1 MAKTEFMNALMQ
13 LAAEKNLPKE
23 IVLTALESAMVSAY
37 RKEAF
42 THGEDIA
49 VKIHPLTGE
58 VKLTLKKT
66 VVENT
71 ADQYRE
77 ISLQEA
83 RKIDKNLQVGDT
95 VAIEVPPPNAGR
107 IPAQIAKQ
115 VILQK
120 LHDAERGAIYEEF
133 AGKEGEIISGTVQ
146 RVTPE
151 HVVVD
156 IGKTEAI
163 IPESE
168 RIPTERYRQG
178 QRLKLYIVEVTR
190 TTKGPQIIASRAH
203 RNLLRDMLM
212 LEIPE
217 IASGVVEI
225 KAVAREAGYRSK
237 VAVSTRQPGIDPV
250 GCCVG
255 LRGIRIQNIVNE
267 LNGEKIDVVQWSDD
281 PRIFIANALSPAQ
294 VISVTLNEAETTA
307 LVKVPDKH
315 LSLAIGKEGQ
325 NVRLAAK
332 LTGWR
337 IDIKSVSEIE
347 AEKIS
352 GQPEPQMAAQKIEP
366 APIEHEKILA
376 GSSDGEA
383 KADIIS
389 EEKEPVAALAEVETA
404 QATTSGFEELQP
416 ADIEILIPAELSIPQ
431 QPSKIRFAEEILS
444 GRNGKSRKKDF
455 AKKEVE
461 GKDLGVKAKK
471 SKPKK
476 HAYIEDEDFEE
487 A

>member
-23 IVLTALESAMVSAY
+23 IVLTALESALVSAY
-37 RKEAF
+37 RKEAY

-49 VKIHPLTGE
+49 VKIHPITGE
-58 VKLTLKKT
+58 VKLTLKK
-66 VVENT
+66 VVAET
-71 ADQYRE
+71 PEDEYRE
-77 ISLQEA
+77 VSLKEA
-83 RKIDKNLQVGDT
+83 KKKDKTLKVGDM
-95 VAIEVPPPNAGR
+95 VVVDIPPPNAGR

-133 AGKEGEIISGTVQ
+133 VGKEGEIITGTVQ

-163 IPESE
+163 IPQNEKV
-168 RIPTERYRQG
+168 PTERYRQG
-178 QRLKLYIVEVTR
+178 QRLKLYIVEVAR
-190 TTKGPQIIASRAH
+190 TTRGPQVIASRAH
-203 RNLLRDMLM
+203 RNLLRDLLI

-217 IASGVVEI
+217 ISSGTVEI

-237 VAVSTRQPGIDPV
+237 VAVTTRQSNIDPV

-267 LNGEKIDVVQWSDD
+267 LSGEKIDVVQWSDD
-281 PRIFIANALSPAQ
+281 PKVFIANALSPAQ
-294 VISVTLNEAETTA
+294 VLGVSLNETETTA

-337 IDIKSVSEIE
+337 IDIKSASELE
-347 AEKIS
+347 AEKAL
-352 GQPEPQMAAQKIEP
+352 QKPEHAEAEAAEEEEIGAEVSTGEP
-366 APIEHEKILA
+366 EEAELEPEVAEAILA
-376 GSSDGEA
+376 A
-383 KADIIS
+383 
-389 EEKEPVAALAEVETA
+389 
-404 QATTSGFEELQP
+404 ATTEEQ
-416 ADIEILIPAELSIPQ
+416 AQGQEIEILMPVETGPS
-431 QPSKIRFAEEILS
+431 QPSKIRFAEEIMA
-444 GRNGKSRKKDF
+444 GREGK
-455 AKKEVE
+455 AKKKETVKKEAE
-461 GKDLGVKAKK
+461 GKDTGVKAKK
-471 SKPKK
+471 AKHKK
-476 HAYIEDEDFEE
+476 TVYYEDEDAEG
-487 A
+487 

>member
-37 RKEAF
+37 RKESF
-42 THGEDIA
+42 PHGEDIS
-49 VKIHPLTGE
+49 VKIHPITGE
-58 VKLTLKKT
+58 VKLTLKKV
-66 VVENT
+66 VVET
-71 ADQYRE
+71 PEDEYRE
-77 ISLQEA
+77 ISLKEA
-83 RKIDKNLQVGDT
+83 KKKDKTLIVGDAIT
-95 VAIEVPPPNAGR
+95 VDIAPPNAGR

-133 AGKEGEIISGTVQ
+133 VGKEGEIITGAVQ

-163 IPESE
+163 IPQNEKV
-168 RIPTERYRQG
+168 PTERYRQG
-178 QRLKLYIVEVTR
+178 QRLKLYIVEVAR

-203 RNLLRDMLM
+203 RNLLRDMLI

-237 VAVSTRQPGIDPV
+237 VAVHTRQSGIDPV

-267 LNGEKIDVVQWSDD
+267 LTGEKIDVVQWSED
-281 PRIFIANALSPAQ
+281 PRVFIANALSPAQ
-294 VISVTLNEAETTA
+294 VLSVSLNESETTA

-337 IDIKSVSEIE
+337 IDIKSASELEAEKAPSPDESEAESTKAAEEPQAEVQPAEEIE
-347 AEKIS
+347 AVTEPAIEEL
-352 GQPEPQMAAQKIEP
+352 PEPVSSAVGTSEQAAP
-366 APIEHEKILA
+366 A
-376 GSSDGEA
+376 
-383 KADIIS
+383 
-389 EEKEPVAALAEVETA
+389 T
-404 QATTSGFEELQP
+404 
-416 ADIEILIPAELSIPQ
+416 IEILMPAEMASPS
-431 QPSKIRFAEEILS
+431 QPSKIRFAEEIMA
-444 GRNGKSRKKDF
+444 GREGKSRRKEA
-455 AKKEVE
+455 AKKEGN
-461 GKDLGVKAKK
+461 GKDAGTKAKK
-471 SKPKK
+471 TKPKK
-476 HAYIEDEDFEE
+476 KATYYEDEDFEG
-487 A
+487 

>member
-42 THGEDIA
+42 THGEDIS
-49 VKIHPLTGE
+49 VKIHPVTGE
-58 VKLTLKKT
+58 VKLTLKKA
-66 VVENT
+66 VVET
-71 ADQYRE
+71 PEDEYRE
-77 ISLQEA
+77 ISLKEA
-83 RKIDKNLQVGDT
+83 KKKDKTLGIGDT
-95 VAIEVPPPNAGR
+95 LVIDAAPPNAGR

-133 AGKEGEIISGTVQ
+133 VGKEGEIITGTVQ

-163 IPESE
+163 IPQNE
-168 RIPTERYRQG
+168 RVPIERYRQG
-178 QRLKLYIVEVTR
+178 QRLKLYIVEVAR
-190 TTKGPQIIASRAH
+190 TSKGPQIIASRAH
-203 RNLLRDMLM
+203 RNLLRDMLI

-237 VAVSTRQPGIDPV
+237 VAVNTRQPGIDPV

-281 PRIFIANALSPAQ
+281 PKVFIANALSPSQ
-294 VISVTLNEAETTA
+294 VISVTLGEAETTA

-337 IDIKSVSEIE
+337 IDIKSSSELE
-347 AEKIS
+347 SEKIS
-352 GQPEPQMAAQKIEP
+352 VKAEASEAGEIAETAIEEELEPVEEALETVEAEEPTTGLAVEDEAEPMAASIAAEEP
-366 APIEHEKILA
+366 PEST
-376 GSSDGEA
+376 G
-383 KADIIS
+383 
-389 EEKEPVAALAEVETA
+389 
-404 QATTSGFEELQP
+404 
-416 ADIEILIPAELSIPQ
+416 IEILMPAEMSSPAK
-431 QPSKIRFAEEILS
+431 PSKIRFAEEIMA
-444 GRNGKSRKKDF
+444 GREGKYKKRDST
-455 AKKEVE
+455 KKEGE
-461 GKDLGVKAKK
+461 GKDAGSKAKK
-471 SKPKK
+471 TKAKK
-476 HAYIEDEDFEE
+476 KTTYYEDEDFEV
-487 A
+487 

>member
-37 RKEAF
+37 RKEAY

-49 VKIHPLTGE
+49 VKIHPITGE
-58 VKLTLKKT
+58 VKLTLKK
-66 VVENT
+66 VVSET
-71 ADQYRE
+71 PEDEYHE
-77 ISLQEA
+77 ISLKEA
-83 RKIDKNLQVGDT
+83 KNKDKTLKAGDT
-95 VAIEVPPPNAGR
+95 VVVDIPPPNAGR

-133 AGKEGEIISGTVQ
+133 VGKEGEIITGTVQ

-163 IPESE
+163 IPQNEKV
-168 RIPTERYRQG
+168 PTERYRQG
-178 QRLKLYIVEVTR
+178 QRLKLYIVEVAR
-190 TTKGPQIIASRAH
+190 TTRGPQVIASRAH
-203 RNLLRDMLM
+203 RNLLRDLLI

-217 IASGVVEI
+217 ISSGTVEI

-237 VAVSTRQPGIDPV
+237 VAVTTRQSNIDPV

-267 LNGEKIDVVQWSDD
+267 LSGEKIDVVQWSDD
-281 PRIFIANALSPAQ
+281 PKVFIANALSPAQ
-294 VISVTLNEAETTA
+294 VLSVALNEPETTS

-337 IDIKSVSEIE
+337 IDIKSASELE
-347 AEKIS
+347 AEKAL
-352 GQPEPQMAAQKIEP
+352 QKTEHAEEAEAAV
-366 APIEHEKILA
+366 A
-376 GSSDGEA
+376 GEEEA
-383 KADIIS
+383 ITAEEAVESAALES
-389 EEKEPVAALAEVETA
+389 EEPEVVLAAAGVEDQA
-404 QATTSGFEELQP
+404 QGQE
-416 ADIEILIPAELSIPQ
+416 IEILMPVEMSPAK
-431 QPSKIRFAEEILS
+431 PSKIRFAEEIMA
-444 GRNGKSRKKDF
+444 GREGKAKKKESAKKD
-455 AKKEVE
+455 AE
-461 GKDLGVKAKK
+461 GKDAGVKAKK
-471 SKPKK
+471 AKQKK
-476 HAYIEDEDFEE
+476 TVYYEDEDAEV
-487 A
+487 

>member
-66 VVENT
+66 VVENA
-71 ADQYRE
+71 ADQYHE

-83 RKIDKNLQVGDT
+83 RKIDKNLQIGDT
-95 VAIEVPPPNAGR
+95 ISIDVPPPNAGR

-133 AGKEGEIISGTVQ
+133 AGKEGEIITGTVQ

-163 IPESE
+163 IPENE

-178 QRLKLYIVEVTR
+178 QRLKLYIVEVSR

-237 VAVSTRQPGIDPV
+237 VAVNTRQPGIDPV

-281 PRIFIANALSPAQ
+281 PRVFIANALSPAQ

-347 AEKIS
+347 AEKTA
-352 GQPEPQMAAQKIEP
+352 GPTEP
-366 APIEHEKILA
+366 AGSIEKTEPEHEAVKA
-376 GSSDGEA
+376 GIYDEEE
-383 KADIIS
+383 KAAAIS
-389 EEKEPVAALAEVETA
+389 EEKEPVAALAEAESI
-404 QATTSGFEELQP
+404 QSMTSDIEENKP
-416 ADIEILIPAELSIPQ
+416 SDIEILIPAELSIPK

-444 GRNGKSRKKDF
+444 GRDGKSRKKDF
-455 AKKEVE
+455 TKKEVE

-476 HAYIEDEDFEE
+476 HAYLEDEDFEE
-487 A
+487 V

>member
-37 RKEAF
+37 RKEAY
-42 THGEDIA
+42 THGEEIA
-49 VKIHPLTGE
+49 VKIHPVTGE
-58 VKLTLKKT
+58 VKLTLKRT
-66 VVENT
+66 VVET
-71 ADQYRE
+71 PEDEYRE
-77 ISLQEA
+77 ISLNNA
-83 RKIDKNLQVGDT
+83 RKLDKTAKIGDIIT
-95 VAIEVPPPNAGR
+95 TDLVPPNAGR

-133 AGKEGEIISGTVQ
+133 AGKEGEIITGTVQ

-151 HVVVD
+151 QLIVD

-163 IPESE
+163 IPQSE
-168 RIPTERYRQG
+168 KVPTEHYRPG
-178 QRLKLYIVEVTR
+178 QRLKLYIVEVAR
-190 TTKGPQIIASRAH
+190 TTKGPQVIASRAH

-225 KAVAREAGYRSK
+225 KAIAREAGYRSK
-237 VAVSTRQPGIDPV
+237 VAVNARQHGIDPV

-267 LNGEKIDVVQWSDD
+267 LSGEKIDVVQWSDD
-281 PRIFIANALSPAQ
+281 PRVFIANALSPAT
-294 VISVTLNEAETTA
+294 VLSVSLNEAETTA

-337 IDIKSVSEIE
+337 IDIKSASEFE
-347 AEKIS
+347 AEKAPPRPALAAE
-352 GQPEPQMAAQKIEP
+352 PEEAKEARTAEALSVEGIEEINAMAAEE
-366 APIEHEKILA
+366 AP
-376 GSSDGEA
+376 EA
-383 KADIIS
+383 VSAVVGAAEQS
-389 EEKEPVAALAEVETA
+389 EAV
-404 QATTSGFEELQP
+404 G
-416 ADIEILIPAELSIPQ
+416 IEILMPAEMSTSAA
-431 QPSKIRFAEEILS
+431 PSRIRFAEDILAN
-444 GRNGKSRKKDF
+444 REGKSRKKD
-455 AKKEVE
+455 ASKKDD
-461 GKDLGVKAKK
+461 GKDTGVKAKK
-471 SKPKK
+471 ARVKKKP
-476 HAYIEDEDFEE
+476 AYYEDEDFES
-487 A
+487 

>member
-23 IVLTALESAMVSAY
+23 IVLTALESALVSAY
-37 RKEAF
+37 RKESF
-42 THGEDIA
+42 THGEDIS

-58 VKLTLKKT
+58 VKLILKKM
-66 VVENT
+66 VVEKPE
-71 ADQYRE
+71 DEYRE
-77 ISLQEA
+77 ISLKEA
-83 RKIDKNLQVGDT
+83 KKKDKTLAVGDT
-95 VAIEVPPPNAGR
+95 VTTDTPPPNAGR

-133 AGKEGEIISGTVQ
+133 VGKEGEIITGTVQ

-156 IGKTEAI
+156 IGKTEAV
-163 IPESE
+163 IPQNEKV
-168 RIPTERYRQG
+168 PTERYRQG
-178 QRLKLYIVEVTR
+178 QRLKLYIVEVAR
-190 TTKGPQIIASRAH
+190 TTKGPQVIASRAH
-203 RNLLRDMLM
+203 RNLLRDLLI

-217 IASGVVEI
+217 IAGGTVEI

-237 VAVSTRQPGIDPV
+237 VAVTTRQSGIDPV

-281 PRIFIANALSPAQ
+281 PRVFIANALSPAQ
-294 VISVTLNEAETTA
+294 VLGVTLNEDETTA
-307 LVKVPDKH
+307 VVKVPDKH

-337 IDIKSVSEIE
+337 IDIKSASELEAGKESHKVEAAKAEATAAAPAAE
-347 AEKIS
+347 AEEIS
-352 GQPEPQMAAQKIEP
+352 
-366 APIEHEKILA
+366 A
-376 GSSDGEA
+376 GVETT
-383 KADIIS
+383 
-389 EEKEPVAALAEVETA
+389 VETA
-404 QATTSGFEELQP
+404 VGEEAEELQP
-416 ADIEILIPAELSIPQ
+416 VAASVGVEEAASSAGIEILMPTEAASS
-431 QPSKIRFAEEILS
+431 QPSKIRFAEDILA
-444 GRNGKSRKKDF
+444 GRQGKAK
-455 AKKEVE
+455 KKEVAK
-461 GKDLGVKAKK
+461 KDTDTNETGAKAKK
-471 SKPKK
+471 SKHRKT
-476 HAYIEDEDFEE
+476 AYYEDEEFES
-487 A
+487 

>member
-37 RKEAF
+37 RKESF
-42 THGEDIA
+42 THGEDIS

-58 VKLTLKKT
+58 VKLTLKKA
-66 VVENT
+66 VVEKPE
-71 ADQYRE
+71 DEYRE
-77 ISLQEA
+77 ISLKEA
-83 RKIDKNLQVGDT
+83 KKKDKTLRAGDT
-95 VAIEVPPPNAGR
+95 VVADVAPPNAGR

-133 AGKEGEIISGTVQ
+133 VGKEGEIITGTVQ
-146 RVTPE
+146 RITPE

-156 IGKTEAI
+156 IGKTEAV
-163 IPESE
+163 IPQNEKV
-168 RIPTERYRQG
+168 PTERYRQG
-178 QRLKLYIVEVTR
+178 QRLKLYIVEVAR

-203 RNLLRDMLM
+203 RNLLRDMLI

-237 VAVSTRQPGIDPV
+237 VAVNTRQAGIDPV

-267 LNGEKIDVVQWSDD
+267 LSGEKIDVVQWSDD
-281 PRIFIANALSPAQ
+281 PRVFIANALSPAQ
-294 VISVTLNEAETTA
+294 VLGVSLNEAETTA

-337 IDIKSVSEIE
+337 IDIKSASELDALKAPSKDE
-347 AEKIS
+347 ATSEHEEAAEEQQEE
-352 GQPEPQMAAQKIEP
+352 GLPAAELEEVAAQ
-366 APIEHEKILA
+366 A
-376 GSSDGEA
+376 G
-383 KADIIS
+383 
-389 EEKEPVAALAEVETA
+389 EESPEPVAAAIGAAGQAE
-404 QATTSGFEELQP
+404 P
-416 ADIEILIPAELSIPQ
+416 ASIEILMPAEMSSPS
-431 QPSKIRFAEEILS
+431 QPSKIRFAEEIMA
-444 GRNGKSRKKDF
+444 GRESK
-455 AKKEVE
+455 AKKKESTKKEGE
-461 GKDLGVKAKK
+461 GKDAGVKAKK
-471 SKPKK
+471 TKPKK
-476 HAYIEDEDFEE
+476 KTTYYEDEDFE

>member
-37 RKEAF
+37 RKESF
-42 THGEDIA
+42 THGEDIS

-58 VKLTLKKT
+58 VKLTLKKV
-66 VVENT
+66 VVEKT
-71 ADQYRE
+71 EDEYRE
-77 ISLQEA
+77 ISLKEA
-83 RKIDKNLQVGDT
+83 KKKDKTLTVGDT
-95 VAIEVPPPNAGR
+95 IVADMPPPNAGR

-133 AGKEGEIISGTVQ
+133 VGKEGEIITGTVQ

-163 IPESE
+163 IPQNEKV
-168 RIPTERYRQG
+168 PTERYRQG
-178 QRLKLYIVEVTR
+178 QRLKLYIVEVAR

-203 RNLLRDMLM
+203 RNLLRDMLI

-217 IASGVVEI
+217 IAGGTVEI

-237 VAVSTRQPGIDPV
+237 VAVYTRQSGIDPV

-267 LNGEKIDVVQWSDD
+267 LNGEKIDVVQWADD
-281 PRIFIANALSPAQ
+281 PRSFIANALSPAQ
-294 VISVTLNEAETTA
+294 VLGVTLNENETTA

-337 IDIKSVSEIE
+337 IDIKSATELDARKETHKVDT
-347 AEKIS
+347 A
-352 GQPEPQMAAQKIEP
+352 MAAEAAT
-366 APIEHEKILA
+366 AP
-376 GSSDGEA
+376 
-383 KADIIS
+383 
-389 EEKEPVAALAEVETA
+389 AEVEEMPVSA
-404 QATTSGFEELQP
+404 EMVEDIVPAEEAEELQP
-416 ADIEILIPAELSIPQ
+416 VAASIGAEEPAGATGIEILMATDASTPSK
-431 QPSKIRFAEEILS
+431 PSKIRFAEDIMA
-444 GRNGKSRKKDF
+444 GREGKAK
-455 AKKEVE
+455 KKEVVK
-461 GKDLGVKAKK
+461 KDEVKEVGAKV
-471 SKPKK
+471 KK
-476 HAYIEDEDFEE
+476 TKHRKTVYYEDEESE
-487 A
+487 S

>member
-37 RKEAF
+37 RKESF
-42 THGEDIA
+42 THGEDIS
-49 VKIHPLTGE
+49 VRINHLTGE
-58 VKLTLKKT
+58 VKLTLKKV
-66 VVENT
+66 VVET
-71 ADQYRE
+71 PEDPYRE
-77 ISLQEA
+77 ISLKEA
-83 RKIDKNLQVGDT
+83 KKKEKTRQIGDIVT
-95 VAIEVPPPNAGR
+95 FDAPPPDAGR

-133 AGKEGEIISGTVQ
+133 VGKEGEIITGTVQ

-163 IPESE
+163 IPQNEKV
-168 RIPTERYRQG
+168 PTERYRQG
-178 QRLKLYIVEVTR
+178 QRLKLYIVEVAK
-190 TTKGPQIIASRAH
+190 TTKGPQVIASRAH
-203 RNLLRDMLM
+203 RNLLRDLLI

-217 IASGVVEI
+217 IASGTVEI
-225 KAVAREAGYRSK
+225 KGVAREAGYRSK
-237 VAVSTRQPGIDPV
+237 VAVSTRQSGIDPV

-281 PRIFIANALSPAQ
+281 PRSFIANALSPAQ
-294 VISVTLNEAETTA
+294 VLGVTLNEAETTA

-337 IDIKSVSEIE
+337 IDIKSASELEAARAPHKEEAADVEEEVPVAIAEEEEAPIE
-347 AEKIS
+347 AAGEA
-352 GQPEPQMAAQKIEP
+352 GAAEEAGELQPVAASIGLEEP
-366 APIEHEKILA
+366 AP
-376 GSSDGEA
+376 S
-383 KADIIS
+383 
-389 EEKEPVAALAEVETA
+389 
-404 QATTSGFEELQP
+404 
-416 ADIEILIPAELSIPQ
+416 IEILMPIEATAASGPT
-431 QPSKIRFAEEILS
+431 KIRFAEDILT
-444 GRNGKSRKKDF
+444 GRGARPKKKEA
-455 AKKEVE
+455 AKKEGE
-461 GKDLGVKAKK
+461 GKDAGTKAKK
-471 SKPKK
+471 AKHKK
-476 HAYIEDEDFEE
+476 TTYYEEEDLENV
-487 A
+487 

>member
-37 RKEAF
+37 RKEAY
-42 THGEDIA
+42 THGEDIV
-49 VKIHPLTGE
+49 VKIHPITGE
-58 VKLTLKKT
+58 VKLTLKK
-66 VVENT
+66 VVAESPE
-71 ADQYRE
+71 DEYRE
-77 ISLQEA
+77 ISLKEA
-83 RKIDKNLQVGDT
+83 KKKDKTLKAGDT
-95 VAIEVPPPNAGR
+95 IVVDIPPPNAGR

-133 AGKEGEIISGTVQ
+133 VGKEGEIITGTVQ

-163 IPESE
+163 IPQNEKV
-168 RIPTERYRQG
+168 PTERYRQG
-178 QRLKLYIVEVTR
+178 QRLKLYIVEVAR
-190 TTKGPQIIASRAH
+190 TTRGPQVIASRAH
-203 RNLLRDMLM
+203 RNLLRDLLI

-217 IASGVVEI
+217 ISSGMVEI

-237 VAVSTRQPGIDPV
+237 VAVTTRQSNIDPV

-267 LNGEKIDVVQWSDD
+267 LSGEKIDVVQWSDD
-281 PRIFIANALSPAQ
+281 AKVLIANALSPAQ
-294 VISVTLNEAETTA
+294 VLSVALNEAETTA

-332 LTGWR
+332 LSGWR
-337 IDIKSVSEIE
+337 IDIKSASELE
-347 AEKIS
+347 AEKALQKTERAVEEEAAAAEEPEEAAAGLES
-352 GQPEPQMAAQKIEP
+352 QEPEAVLAATGVEDQAQGQE
-366 APIEHEKILA
+366 
-376 GSSDGEA
+376 
-383 KADIIS
+383 
-389 EEKEPVAALAEVETA
+389 
-404 QATTSGFEELQP
+404 
-416 ADIEILIPAELSIPQ
+416 IEILMPVETGPA
-431 QPSKIRFAEEILS
+431 QPSKIRFAEEIMA
-444 GRNGKSRKKDF
+444 GREGKAKKKESAKKDT
-455 AKKEVE
+455 E
-461 GKDLGVKAKK
+461 GKDAGVKAKK
-471 SKPKK
+471 AKHKK
-476 HAYIEDEDFEE
+476 TVYYEDEDVEV
-487 A
+487 